1 HVVCV
6 AFPRTFPKIC
16 CLNNQLKITGLRPMM
31 RLFAILLLT
40 LTFTASLPAAAK
52 VTPSE
57 RVKETVN
64 SILEI
69 LKDENLGKTE
79 RREMVKSIVRSRF
92 DYDSM
97 SQVILATNWRKATDE
112 QRQQFI
118 ILFRELLEQTYFS
131 AMDSYTNQT
140 VRMGRERLK
149 GKLAN
154 VQTYIVA
161 SNKELPVSYKLRYRN
176 EDWYAYDVAVDGVS
190 LVSNYRTSFR
200 NLVKTKGMEGL
211 LEELAKKVATLK
223 SQNKKIEKE
232 EMPEASTD

>member
-1 HVVCV
+1 
-6 AFPRTFPKIC
+6 
-16 CLNNQLKITGLRPMM
+16 MM
-31 RLFAILLLT
+31 RLFAILLVT

-52 VTPSE
+52 VTPSD

-69 LKDENLGKTE
+69 LKDESLGKNE
-79 RREMVKSIVRSRF
+79 RREMVKTIVRSRF

-97 SQVILATNWRKATDE
+97 SQVILATNWRKATAE

-161 SNKELPVSYKLRYRN
+161 SNQELAVSYKLRYRN

-200 NLVKTKGMEGL
+200 NLVKTKGMDGL

-223 SQNKKIEKE
+223 SQKKKTEQEKV
-232 EMPEASTD
+232 PEASTN